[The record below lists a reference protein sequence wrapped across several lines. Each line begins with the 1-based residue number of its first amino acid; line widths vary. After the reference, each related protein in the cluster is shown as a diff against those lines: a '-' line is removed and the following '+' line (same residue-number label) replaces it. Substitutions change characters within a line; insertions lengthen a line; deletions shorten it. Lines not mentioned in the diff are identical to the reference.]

1 MYLAIAQLASILL
14 LTLIVGF
21 IAADHQK
28 RHTLTGDVRLHSSF
42 HSRFL
47 AQNRD
52 VIVYL
57 PPGYKRSKTKRYP
70 VLYMHDGQNLF
81 DGATSFIPG
90 KEWQVDET
98 AQRLIKSQVIEPL
111 IIVGIYN
118 TGLDRVDEY
127 TPTRDEGR
135 KMGGKADLYAKMII
149 EELKPFI
156 DSQYRTLSDSKH
168 TGLAGSSLGGLVTL
182 YIGLKYP
189 SVFSKLAVLSPSA
202 WWDNRVITRS
212 VQSLNSKLPLRIWLD
227 IGTNEGKDGDAAREV
242 SLLRDALLEKGWTHG
257 LDFLYLEVEGG
268 VHDEAAW
275 AARVGPMLSFLF
287 PKQEGTRSTR
297 PSRR

>member
-1 MYLAIAQLASILL
+1 VAFPSILAGAL
-14 LTLIVGF
+14 SFAASGF
-21 IAADHQK
+21 LR
-28 RHTLTGDVRLHSSF
+28 RHTLSGDVRLHPSF

-47 AQNRD
+47 LQDRN
-52 VIVYL
+52 VIVYV
-57 PPGYKRSKTKRYP
+57 PPGYKRSRDKRYP

-98 AQRLIKSQVIEPL
+98 AQRLIKGRAIEPL

-135 KMGGKADLYAKMII
+135 QMGGRANLYGRMIV

-156 DSQYRTLSDSKH
+156 DSNYRTLPDPEH

-182 YIGLKYP
+182 HIGLRYAT
-189 SVFSKLAVLSPSA
+189 VFSKLAVLSPSA
-202 WWDNRVITRS
+202 WWDDRVITRE
-212 VQSLNSKLPLRIWLD
+212 VLSLPEKLPLRIWLD
-227 IGTNEGKDGDAAREV
+227 VGTLEGKDGEALREV
-242 SLLRDALLEKGWTHG
+242 SLLRDALIEKGWELG
-257 LDFLYLEVEGG
+257 FDLQYLEVEGG

-275 AARVGPMLSFLF
+275 AARVEPVLRYLF
-287 PKQEGTRSTR
+287 P
-297 PSRR
+297 RRVRRGRR